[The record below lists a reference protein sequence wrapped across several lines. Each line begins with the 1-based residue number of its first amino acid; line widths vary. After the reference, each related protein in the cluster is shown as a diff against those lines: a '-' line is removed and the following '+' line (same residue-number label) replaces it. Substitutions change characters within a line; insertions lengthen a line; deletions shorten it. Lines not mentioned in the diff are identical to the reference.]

1 MVEEKKD
8 RFSIVILSELFIS
21 NEYEV
26 TFPLISKFF
35 GLVPSVISHSSPVIG
50 L

>member
-8 RFSIVILSELFIS
+8 KFSIVILSELFIS
-21 NEYEV
+21 NEYDV
-26 TFPLISKFF
+26 TFPLISKSF
-35 GLVPSVISHSSPVIG
+35 GLVPSVINQSSPVFG